1 MNALTTTSRA
11 ASLAQ
16 VAPLTDWSQAAQDW
30 INNLSSERTQ
40 AAYLEAW
47 RGFLGFILKTPG
59 DIVQGD
65 VIAYRRHLKTS
76 TSPTTGRPYSQST
89 INQRLSAISSFFEF
103 AKGRELRTD
112 NPAEGVNRE
121 AVKPYGKATWLS
133 PKRNEDRLFLAS
145 IDTTTTQGKRDR
157 AIMLLFLTQ
166 ALRVAEVAG
175 LKVGDLRK
183 QGRATYLT
191 YKRKGGEVEEVPV
204 AQEAA
209 EAIAAYLAT
218 RSELTPASPLFVAT
232 EKGRRAAEAIG
243 RYGKEEKPLTDRA
256 IRYVVRTYA
265 KAALGAGHRIHP
277 HSLRHT
283 AAHVAQEEGRG
294 FTEISRLLKH
304 KSGMITTIYLQ
315 STSDADEETAEVMGR
330 RYNN

>member
-1 MNALTTTSRA
+1 MNTALTTIDQAGKLA
-11 ASLAQ
+11 AI
-16 VAPLTDWSQAAQDW
+16 APLTDWSQAAHDW
-30 INNLSSERTQ
+30 TSNLSSERTQ

-47 RGFLGFILKTPG
+47 RAFLGFAEKTPG
-59 DIVQGD
+59 EVAQGD
-65 VIAYRRHLKTS
+65 IIAFRRHLKTT

-103 AKGRELRTD
+103 AKGRGLRTD

-121 AVKPYGKATWLS
+121 AVKAYGKATWLS

-145 IDTTTTQGKRDR
+145 IDTSTTQGKRDK

-183 QGRATYLT
+183 QGRAAFLT

-209 EAIAAYLAT
+209 EAVAAYLAT
-218 RSELTPASPLFVAT
+218 RSGLTPTSPLFVAT
-232 EKGRRAAEAIG
+232 DKGRKAAAAIG
-243 RYGKEEKPLTDRA
+243 RYGEEEKPLTDRA
-256 IRYVVRTYA
+256 IRYLVRTYA
-265 KAALGAGHRIHP
+265 NASLGSGHRIHP

-283 AAHVAQEEGRG
+283 AAHAAQEEGRG
-294 FTEISRLLKH
+294 FSDISRLLKH
-304 KSGMITTIYLQ
+304 KSPVITTIYLQ
-315 STSDADEETAEVMGR
+315 ATTEGDEETAEVMGR
-330 RYNN
+330 RYS